1 VALLGKN
8 RDSLSIIAA
17 ILEAASS
24 KDGAGKTHIMF
35 RAYLSFELLEKYLRR
50 VSSSGFVSVSGSRYF
65 LTEAGRTYLLQYRNF
80 CENYAKAKQSLE
92 ALNNERDGLSLLSTN
107 RRAAVPETSVKIGQQ
122 QQEF

>member
-1 VALLGKN
+1 MALLGKN

-65 LTEAGRTYLLQYRNF
+65 LTEAGQTYLLQYRNF
-80 CENYAKAKQSLE
+80 CENYTKAKE
-92 ALNNERDGLSLLSTN
+92 SLLALKN
-107 RRAAVPETSVKIGQQ
+107 EQQ
-122 QQEF
+122 QLYVLCTKRSAGIRSYLPTHDY